1 MKISYSSEPLEKL
14 KTELLAIGLF
24 EEEPLHAEI
33 RKLDLALDHSITNV
47 LKSKDFKG
55 EQSETYSLNSNGKAP
70 AKRILLVGLGKK
82 KEFEIDTARQAAA
95 IAVQT
100 AVSHNLTSLSTSVF
114 GAGVK
119 GPTSELARA
128 IAEGTILGSYSFKTF
143 KSKKKDEGK
152 EIEEITLAYHDKAE
166 LAKFKDAV
174 EQARVLSEIINHCRE
189 LQNLPPNIATP
200 EYIGHEAEKL
210 GKKYGFKVT
219 IHDKK
224 GIEKLGFNALLA
236 VNSGSAKE
244 PRFIVL
250 EYRGKSISGA
260 TICLVGKT
268 ITFDS
273 GGLNIKVGDFMS
285 NMKFDKCGGIDVLGT
300 VAAAAALELP
310 VHVVGLMPATENLP
324 SGTAYKVGDI
334 YTAYNGK
341 TMEIGNTDAEGRVIL
356 SDALAYTKTFKPK
369 AVIDLATLTGAC
381 TVALG
386 HQAAGLMGNNEKLIS
401 KIKAAG
407 DQTGERVWELPMYK
421 EYNEI
426 IKSEVADVKNTG
438 DGTAGTITGA
448 KFLEVFVPEET
459 HWAHLDIAGMAWTE
473 KGKTK
478 PYYGKGA
485 TGFGIRL
492 LIELLRNWK

>member
-1 MKISYSSEPLEKL
+1 MKINYSSEPLEKL
-14 KTELLAIGLF
+14 KTDLLAIGLF
-24 EEEPLHAEI
+24 EEEPLHADA
-33 RKLDLALDHSITNV
+33 RKLDLALDHAITNV

-55 EQSETYSLNSNGKAP
+55 EPSETYILNTNGKAS
-70 AKRILLVGLGKK
+70 AKRVLLVGLGKK

-95 IAVQT
+95 ITVQT
-100 AVSHNLTSLSTSVF
+100 AISHNLTSLAASVF

-119 GPTSELARA
+119 GPTSLLAAA
-128 IAEGTILGSYSFKTF
+128 IAEGVILGSYSFKTF

-152 EIEEITLAYHDKAE
+152 AIEELTLAYSDKGE
-166 LAKFKDAV
+166 LAKFKEPA

-200 EYIGHEAEKL
+200 EYIGKEAEKL
-210 GKKYGFKVT
+210 ANKYKFKATV
-219 IHDKK
+219 HDKK

-250 EYRGKSISGA
+250 EHRGKSTSGA
-260 TICLVGKT
+260 PICLVGKT

-273 GGLNIKVGDFMS
+273 GGLNIKVGDFMT

-300 VAAAAALELP
+300 VAAAAALDLP
-310 VHVVGLMPATENLP
+310 VHVIGLMPATENLP
-324 SGTAYKVGDI
+324 SGSAYKVGDI

-381 TVALG
+381 SVALG
-386 HQAAGLMGNNEKLIS
+386 VHAAGLMGNNEKLIS
-401 KIKAAG
+401 KVKDAAAH
-407 DQTGERVWELPMYK
+407 TGERVWELPMFK
-421 EYNEI
+421 EYNDI
-426 IKSEVADVKNTG
+426 IKSEVADVKNIG
-438 DGTAGTITGA
+438 DGTAGTITAA
-448 KFLEVFVPEET
+448 KFLENFIPDDT
-459 HWAHLDIAGMAWTE
+459 AWAHLDIAAVAWTE
-473 KGKTK
+473 KGKVK

-492 LIELLRNWK
+492 LIELLKNMK